1 MKSKEKKKKKTWEI
15 ISGGEFTGRV
25 VFEIFA
31 SERLTG
37 WQFDYY
43 PIISRSECFRA
54 GPPETGEILFYLYIK
69 KRFPRY
75 RVKWTI

>member
-1 MKSKEKKKKKTWEI
+1 MKKSKEKEKKRSF

-37 WQFDYY
+37 WQLPYY

-54 GPPETGEILFYLYIK
+54 GPPETGILFYLYIK

-75 RVKWTI
+75 RVKWAI